1 MIKYYGGKI
10 WLGKQIENY
19 LPKENLRG
27 FCDVFV
33 GGGQYFRCFKQALQI
48 EMIDILTYV
57 GAISQE
63 DAHKTLDLKET
74 EDEVW
79 LLCVD

>member
-33 GGGQYFRCFKQALQI
+33 GGAVFPIF
-48 EMIDILTYV
+48 
-57 GAISQE
+57 
-63 DAHKTLDLKET
+63 
-74 EDEVW
+74 
-79 LLCVD
+79 